1 MMGHTD
7 CVISAVGRNSLHRQW
22 LDGEP
27 HFDLHLIVYDD
38 SADLFRGDTE
48 HLCQLKGYKLKVVY
62 RYLELHPEL
71 MGRYDYF
78 FIPDDDLQMNAAA
91 INALFEAMRR
101 YGLRVAQPALRMSY
115 FSWKHTLRD
124 RYCRLRYTNFVEMM
138 MPCFSREALE
148 KVLFTFDENETG
160 WGTEAHWPRL
170 LHAGPKDM
178 AIVDEIGVVHARP
191 IQPGR
196 PLHRQEQEA
205 YFRKYGLTDRV
216 EEYST
221 LPADGA
227 QNFPCSRERYGQFKA
242 MFSHWL
248 EVERMATAS
257 VGEDG
262 HFGYAHFLF
271 LLARITESQ
280 RLADAALDIL
290 GRAQDWLGNIKDDMS
305 FGHGIA
311 GCCWLVEFLARNG
324 FIDCAPQDVLEE
336 VNLHVERYLREHED
350 GLSFTELAGIGRY
363 YLTKAARSGTAE
375 HRRDCEH
382 VAELLERKTDGEEDE
397 ADIETVADALE
408 LLQKC
413 GRTDRTRLR
422 RLEKRVGTCTCTPLE
437 HAHRMFRLY
446 GLTGDEYFKVCVREE
461 LEHLPPQLLDLGGA
475 LALAEMLSFDSNGL
489 IS

>member
-1 MMGHTD
+1 M
-7 CVISAVGRNSLHRQW
+7 
-22 LDGEP
+22 
-27 HFDLHLIVYDD
+27 
-38 SADLFRGDTE
+38 
-48 HLCQLKGYKLKVVY
+48 
-62 RYLELHPEL
+62 
-71 MGRYDYF
+71 
-78 FIPDDDLQMNAAA
+78 
-91 INALFEAMRR
+91 
-101 YGLRVAQPALRMSY
+101 AQPALRMSY

-363 YLTKAARSGTAE
+363 YLAKAARSGTAE

-382 VAELLERKTDGEEDE
+382 VAELLERKTDGGGGRGGHRDRGGRPGAAAKMWADGPYTAPPAGE
-397 ADIETVADALE
+397 AGGDLHVYAAGARAPDVPAIRPDGRRIFQSLR
-408 LLQKC
+408 Q
-413 GRTDRTRLR
+413 GRTGAPSAPIAGPWR
-422 RLEKRVGTCTCTPLE
+422 RAG
-437 HAHRMFRLY
+437 
-446 GLTGDEYFKVCVREE
+446 
-461 LEHLPPQLLDLGGA
+461 LGGNVI
-475 LALAEMLSFDSNGL
+475 FDSNGL